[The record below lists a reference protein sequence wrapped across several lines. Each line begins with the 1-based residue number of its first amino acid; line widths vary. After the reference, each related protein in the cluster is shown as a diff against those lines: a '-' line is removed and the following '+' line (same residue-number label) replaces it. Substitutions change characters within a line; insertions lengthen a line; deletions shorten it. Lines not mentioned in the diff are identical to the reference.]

1 MPEESFE
8 RSLDVSASPESVWE
22 TLTDVHRVASWVSV
36 VGSVEEIEHLAR
48 YSAVLAD
55 RLGPFAL
62 KADLDVSVTGLD
74 PGRSISF
81 LAQGE
86 DRQVSSRIKIDA
98 AMQLE
103 PGERSTGIHVKG
115 SYEVAGRVA
124 SLGGSTIRSKATKI
138 LDQFFAAAERE
149 LGA

>member
-1 MPEESFE
+1 MPLERFE
-8 RSLDVSASPESVWE
+8 RRLDVSASPETVWE

-36 VGSVEEIEHLAR
+36 VGSVEEVEHLAR

-62 KADLDVSVTGLD
+62 KADLDVSVTGLE
-74 PGRSISF
+74 PGRSIAF

-86 DRQVSSRIKIDA
+86 DRQVSSRIRIDA
-98 AMQLE
+98 EMQLR
-103 PGERSTGIHVKG
+103 PGAETTAIEVAG

-138 LDQFFAAAERE
+138 LDQFFEAAERE
-149 LGA
+149 LDA